1 MFSEGKWT
9 IAGRTGV
16 VVTRQDACRS

>member
-9 IAGRTGV
+9 NAGRTGV
-16 VVTRQDACRS
+16 IVTHQDACRS